1 MSDDAQASAV
11 LDPWEYYAWIRSI
24 ERRLLGGGD
33 SAALES
39 DLRHALASMAQH
51 LALRADDWHI
61 YLSLAWRL
69 ARSTGD
75 VPALTALHIQ
85 STNNVL
91 DMRLFVRSASLL
103 VSLFW
108 AAHGSDIPG
117 IVPAPDQLAAWTS
130 LEGPELSAD
139 GLYSKSAIDSL
150 NAPHEASEAAT
161 RDALRELYGRCAWHP
176 ESSRVWDIYMRFER
190 GLLDEDRSPER
201 IKLVH
206 DAYVARLGVPNAHL
220 SETFEQFS
228 SFVSAFLAADEYEGV
243 MSAANKH
250 YAAAQRL
257 WEEREPFEDRLRQA
271 TYDDWTRY
279 LAWQGRQIK
288 STRTARDK
296 TALSSLEELGTTLY
310 RRALYALG
318 EYPRSHSAQD
328 DIPLDTPPTPEHE
341 RDLKQ
346 RRVRKSAK
354 MHARDAANERIQLRE
369 RLAPIEGLWLDYY
382 ALVDAPKAEPAVIL
396 GVSRAAV
403 RGLPSSGRLWATY
416 IRSLV
421 RFQHSPAEV
430 DAVYHLAANGGV
442 VDKVGGATS
451 YAALLQAGIDALRA
465 SETHQVAME
474 AGVQP
479 SEVSLVVDID
489 RFMKIYE
496 ALVSAL
502 AAAAQLSERDPSLM
516 LERQT
521 VDWVERAARALQAAG
536 PDAAAGLLPLADAVW
551 DDALQQQPD
560 NSAAHLEAALY
571 WKRRDDDKRARQ
583 IFRTAA
589 ARQSL
594 EDRAPIL
601 DAWVQFEHERGS
613 IADIQHAETRARI
626 ERERIWRAWYSKYQA
641 SVQSAAVQGVEA
653 EAEAEAVQ
661 DTEKA
666 DTRDSKRKLESEG
679 EAETDEAPKRARV
692 GGEEPA
698 RDREYSAV
706 IASGLPSDASADEVR
721 AFFRECG
728 VIFDVNGPR
737 HVAELTDDGE
747 RTSAALVEFTE
758 RDAAAAALTR
768 TLKRIRG
775 FEVHVALSFQ
785 CTLYVTNFPPDADD
799 AALRARFEKYG
810 ALFDVRWPSRRFM
823 QSRRFCYV
831 QFVHPRAAEAALQE
845 HGSHWHGD
853 HPLQVFL
860 SNPMH
865 KKVRS
870 DADANAREL
879 FVSGLPR
886 STSAEDVRAFF
897 ETHAPVLNVRL
908 PERPDGKSRG
918 IAFIDFGSA
927 LDARRAMQAT
937 NSTMFKGRLIAV
949 VLADAGKS
957 RGAPPAADPEWRSRS
972 VRVSGLPADA
982 QEALIQQAVEKAI
995 GAGTVRRIFWTPGA
1009 EGIRDAL
1016 VELSDPGIAG
1026 RAVLAADAKYGEHP
1040 LVFSEYAAVQRAPR
1054 APRGRGRGRG
1064 AFGHTRTH
1072 TSSAADTQPKT
1083 QDQFRAMLK

>member
-33 SAALES
+33 SDALES
-39 DLRHALASMAQH
+39 DLRHAFASMAQH

-75 VPALTALHIQ
+75 VQPLIALHIQ
-85 STNNVL
+85 STHDVL

-117 IVPAPDQLAAWTS
+117 ILPAPDQLATWTS

-176 ESSRVWDIYMRFER
+176 ESSRVWDIYMRYER
-190 GLLDEDRSPER
+190 GILEQDRSPER

-220 SETFEQFS
+220 GETFEQFS
-228 SFVSAFLAADEYEGV
+228 SFVSAFLAAHEYEGV

-257 WEEREPFEDRLRQA
+257 WEEREPFEDTLRHA

-279 LAWQGRQIK
+279 LAWQGRQVK

-296 TALSSLEELGTTLY
+296 SALSSLEELGTTLY

-341 RDLKQ
+341 RELKQ
-346 RRVRKSAK
+346 RRVRKSSK

-382 ALVDAPKAEPAVIL
+382 ALVDAPKAEPTVIL
-396 GVSRAAV
+396 AVSRAAV

-442 VDKVGGATS
+442 VDKVSGATS
-451 YAALLQAGIDALRA
+451 YAALLQASIDALRA
-465 SETHQVAME
+465 SETHQVAMDT
-474 AGVQP
+474 GIQP

-502 AAAAQLSERDPSLM
+502 AAAAQLGERDPSLM

-536 PDAAAGLLPLADAVW
+536 PDTAAGLLPLADAVW

-601 DAWVQFEHERGS
+601 DAWVQFEHERGN

-626 ERERIWRAWYSKYQA
+626 ERERIWRAWYSRYQA

-653 EAEAEAVQ
+653 EAAQ
-661 DTEKA
+661 DTEMT

-679 EAETDEAPKRARV
+679 EAETDESAKRARV

-706 IASGLPSDASADEVR
+706 IVSGLPSDASADEVR

-728 VIFDVNGPR
+728 IIFDVNGPR

-758 RDAAAAALTR
+758 RDAASAALTR

-799 AALRARFEKYG
+799 AALRARFQKYG
-810 ALFDVRWPSRRFM
+810 ALFDVRWPSRRFL

-860 SNPMH
+860 SNPSH

-897 ETHAPVLNVRL
+897 ETHAPVVNVRL

-995 GAGTVRRIFWTPGA
+995 GPGTVRRIFWTPGA
-1009 EGIRDAL
+1009 EGLRDAL

-1064 AFGHTRTH
+1064 AFAQTRTH
-1072 TSSAADTQPKT
+1072 ASGAADTQPKT

>member
-1 MSDDAQASAV
+1 MSDDAQASVV
-11 LDPWEYYAWIRSI
+11 LDPWEYYAWTRSI

-33 SAALES
+33 RAALES
-39 DLRHALASMAQH
+39 DLRHAFASMAQH
-51 LALRADDWHI
+51 LTLRADDWHI

-69 ARSTGD
+69 ARDTGD
-75 VPALTALHIQ
+75 VASLVALHIQ
-85 STNNVL
+85 STYDVL
-91 DMRLFVRSASLL
+91 DMRLFVRCASLL
-103 VSLFW
+103 VSLFCV
-108 AAHGSDIPG
+108 AHGSDIPG
-117 IVPAPDQLAAWTS
+117 IVPAPDQLAKWTS
-130 LEGPELSAD
+130 LEGPELSAE
-139 GLYSKSAIDSL
+139 GVYSKSAIDLL
-150 NAPHEASEAAT
+150 NTPHEASEAAT

-176 ESSRVWDIYMRFER
+176 ESSRVWDIYMSYER
-190 GLLDEDRSPER
+190 GLLDQDKSPER

-206 DAYVARLGVPNAHL
+206 DAYVARLGVPTAHL
-220 SETFEQFS
+220 DETFEQFS
-228 SFVSAFLAADEYEGV
+228 SFVTVFLPAHEYEGV
-243 MSAANKH
+243 MSAANRP

-257 WEEREPFEDRLRQA
+257 WKERESFEDMLRQA

-296 TALSSLEELGTTLY
+296 SALSSLEELGTTLY

-318 EYPRSHSAQD
+318 EYPRSSSAQD

-341 RDLKQ
+341 RELKQ
-346 RRVRKSAK
+346 HKVRKSSK

-369 RLAPIEGLWLDYY
+369 RLAPIEALWLDYY
-382 ALVDAPKAEPAVIL
+382 ALVDAPKAEPTVIL
-396 GVSRAAV
+396 SVSRAAV
-403 RGLPSSGRLWATY
+403 RGLPSSGRLWAVY

-430 DAVYHLAANGGV
+430 NSVYNLAANGGV

-451 YAALLQAGIDALRA
+451 YAALLQANIDALRA
-465 SETHQVAME
+465 FETHQVAME
-474 AGVQP
+474 NDVQP
-479 SEVSLVVDID
+479 SEVSLVVDVEH
-489 RFMKIYE
+489 FMKIYE

-502 AAAAQLSERDPSLM
+502 AAAAQLNERDPSLM

-521 VDWVERAARALQAAG
+521 VDWVERAARALQAEG
-536 PDAAAGLLPLADAVW
+536 PDAAASLLALADTVW
-551 DDALQQQPD
+551 DEALQQQPD
-560 NSAAHLEAALY
+560 NAAAHLEAALY

-601 DAWVQFEHERGS
+601 DAWVQFEHERGGV
-613 IADIQHAETRARI
+613 ADIQHAETRARI
-626 ERERIWRAWYSKYQA
+626 ERERIWRAWYNKYQA
-641 SVQSAAVQGVEA
+641 SVQSAAEQGV
-653 EAEAEAVQ
+653 
-661 DTEKA
+661 DTEAAQVTEAA
-666 DTRDSKRKLESEG
+666 DTRDSKRKLKSEG
-679 EAETDEAPKRARV
+679 EAETDESVKRARV
-692 GGEEPA
+692 SGEEPA

-706 IASGLPSDASADEVR
+706 IVSGLPSDASTDEVR

-728 VIFDVNGPR
+728 IIFDVNGPR

-747 RTSAALVEFTE
+747 STSAALVEFTE
-758 RDAAAAALTR
+758 RDAASTALTR

-810 ALFDVRWPSRRFM
+810 AIFDVRWPSRRFI

-831 QFVHPRAAEAALQE
+831 QFVHPKAAEAALQE

-860 SNPMH
+860 SNPTH

-972 VRVSGLPADA
+972 VRVSGLPPDA
-982 QEALIQQAVEKAI
+982 QEALIQQAVERAI
-995 GAGTVRRIFWTPGA
+995 GPGTVRCIFWTQGA

-1016 VELSDPGIAG
+1016 VELSDPSIAG
-1026 RAVLAADAKYGEHP
+1026 RTVLAADAKYGEHP

-1064 AFGHTRTH
+1064 AFGHTRPH
-1072 TSSAADTQPKT
+1072 ASSAADTQPKT